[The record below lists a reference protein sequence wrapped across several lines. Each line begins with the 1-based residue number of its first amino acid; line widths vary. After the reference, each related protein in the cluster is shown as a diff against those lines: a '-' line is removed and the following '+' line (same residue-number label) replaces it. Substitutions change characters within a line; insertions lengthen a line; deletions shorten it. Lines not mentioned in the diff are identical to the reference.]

1 MFISVE
7 GFPRKSVNKKR
18 SKTNLLCHH
27 HHINHSSWPISTW
40 EIAQLVPVYLV
51 FENAR
56 KNILKS
62 NLVLVV
68 FLVLES
74 KARGGS
80 RIFFRRGGGGALVS
94 CSTSTLIIH
103 FFFCRIPVALENRRS
118 YRGGGCAPLHSPPR
132 SAPESSLLRKSHTHS
147 CFVVESIGLYY
158 LHWFDHSSTRLVA
171 VSWYV

>member
-40 EIAQLVPVYLV
+40 EIAQLVPVYLF

-80 RIFFRRGGGGALVS
+80 RIFFRRGGALVS
-94 CSTSTLIIH
+94 CIRKPQVISGH
-103 FFFCRIPVALENRRS
+103 
-118 YRGGGCAPLHSPPR
+118 GGGRVAHPLHPPPR